1 MTDDVAVTKFHK
13 AVVTNQKKLSQ
24 TRTIATVKHDTD
36 LVCDKYE
43 NDMHNYFRIRVV
55 ADLLYSWI
63 DKCFDFYNYYLTR
76 VMEYQKLIV

>member
-36 LVCDKYE
+36 LVHIPMYIK
-43 NDMHNYFRIRVV
+43 NNKPNSR
-55 ADLLYSWI
+55 
-63 DKCFDFYNYYLTR
+63 T
-76 VMEYQKLIV
+76 